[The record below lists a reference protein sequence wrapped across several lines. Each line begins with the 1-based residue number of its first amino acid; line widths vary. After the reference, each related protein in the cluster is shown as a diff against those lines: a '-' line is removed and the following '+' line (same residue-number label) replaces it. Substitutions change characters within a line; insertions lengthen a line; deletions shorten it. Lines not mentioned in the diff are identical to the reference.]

1 MAPLRLK
8 RVYSAAGLRPQ
19 GLEPSDFLPVMPEF
33 AELAEGGLGAHILAE
48 HRTAVEVR
56 RAQLQEK
63 WSPYLHL
70 IDAVRFDLPHLHK
83 ADLETVKRLGQGG
96 PPSRGCGLQPLRRP
110 RSCGR
115 TVRRRRNVRR
125 ASASTSSV
133 QSGGCRLG
141 C

>member
-83 ADLETVKRLGQGG
+83 ADLEVMRSDG
-96 PPSRGCGLQPLRRP
+96 PPETERPPRQCQHQLGPEWRMPAGVLMESIAEGRQRGERSR
-110 RSCGR
+110 S
-115 TVRRRRNVRR
+115 
-125 ASASTSSV
+125 
-133 QSGGCRLG
+133 LG